1 MTKFEPIDARTLS
14 ITPLPPVRWLI
25 PDLLSGGLSMLSGGS
40 KIGKSW
46 LCLWLCLQLAK
57 GGELWG
63 RPLRAQAV
71 LYLCLEDTYARIQ
84 NRLFHLSE
92 EEMPDNL
99 YFQTACEGLGHG
111 LEEQIEQFLA
121 VRPDTGLVVID
132 TLQKVRTGDANGNVY
147 ACDYRDMSALKS
159 LADRH
164 NIGILLVHHQRKD
177 RTGDPFDDISGS
189 VALMGGADTI
199 WLLQRQRMSNTARLL
214 LKQGVPMKQIQ
225 EWLGHSDIS
234 TTANIYAHLDS
245 QSKQLSAATMEKA
258 LALPEELPES
268 RW

>member
-25 PDLLSGGLSMLSGGS
+25 PDLLSSGLSLLSGGS
-40 KIGKSW
+40 KVGKSW

-92 EEMPDNL
+92 EEMPDSL

-121 VRPDTGLVVID
+121 SARTPGWWSSTPCKRCAPAIPTATSTPATTG
-132 TLQKVRTGDANGNVY
+132 T
-147 ACDYRDMSALKS
+147 
-159 LADRH
+159 
-164 NIGILLVHHQRKD
+164 
-177 RTGDPFDDISGS
+177 
-189 VALMGGADTI
+189 
-199 WLLQRQRMSNTARLL
+199 
-214 LKQGVPMKQIQ
+214 
-225 EWLGHSDIS
+225 
-234 TTANIYAHLDS
+234 
-245 QSKQLSAATMEKA
+245 
-258 LALPEELPES
+258 
-268 RW
+268 